1 MFAFLVG
8 WGVFWLLI
16 WLFVLVIGLVTKEDT
31 DNLIGMGFVGAV
43 VSIAYLIACA
53 VGKLVGG

>member
-16 WLFVLVIGLVTKEDT
+16 WLFVLVLGIASVKDDENFTGIGV
-31 DNLIGMGFVGAV
+31 VGAFI
-43 VSIAYLIACA
+43 SMAYLIAC
-53 VGKLVGG
+53 VIGKLVGG